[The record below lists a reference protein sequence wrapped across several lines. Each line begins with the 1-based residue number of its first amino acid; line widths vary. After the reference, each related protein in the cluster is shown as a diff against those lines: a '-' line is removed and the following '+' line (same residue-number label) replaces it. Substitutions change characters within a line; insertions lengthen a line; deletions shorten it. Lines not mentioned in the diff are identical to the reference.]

1 MERAVVCKFIWGQPL
16 VPIILSSVNETSQV
30 LLEGF
35 VLYLDV
41 RVGFRMIGSGES
53 DSSLKSL
60 PQLLPKVRNE
70 LRIPV
75 TVDLLGDPSDSW
87 HHVFHKQFSRLFCRD
102 VLGTR
107 K

>member
-1 MERAVVCKFIWGQPL
+1 MERAVVCEFIRGQPL
-16 VPIILSSVNETSQV
+16 VPIILSSINETSQV
-30 LLEGF
+30 LLEGL

-41 RVGFRMIGSGES
+41 RVGFRMIGSRES
-53 DSSLKSL
+53 DPSLESL

-87 HHVFHKQFSRLFCRD
+87 HHILHEELSRLLCRD
-102 VLGTR
+102 VFGTR